1 MNDQSLHTQ
10 KFKAQLDE
18 WKADIDK
25 LKAMATDASIDA
37 QLDMQKR
44 VDALDALM
52 VEANAKLDVLT
63 AAGAD
68 AWGELRANVDQ
79 TWDDLKSSVH
89 DALEKLKA

>member
-25 LKAMATDASIDA
+25 LKARATGASIDV
-37 QLDMQKR
+37 QLDIQKK
-44 VDALDALM
+44 VDALDARM
-52 VEANAKLDVLT
+52 VEAHAKLDELT

-68 AWGELRANVDQ
+68 AWDGLKANVEQ
-79 TWDDLKSSVH
+79 TWAGIKTSMQ

>member
-1 MNDQSLHTQ
+1 MNEQSLHTQ

-25 LKAMATDASIDA
+25 LKARATGASIDV
-37 QLDMQKR
+37 QLDVQKK
-44 VDALDALM
+44 VDTLDAKM
-52 VEANAKLDVLT
+52 ADAHAKLDQLS

-68 AWGELRANVDQ
+68 AW
-79 TWDDLKSSVH
+79 DDLKANVEQTWAGLKTSMQ

>member
-25 LKAMATDASIDA
+25 LKARATGASIDA
-37 QLDMQKR
+37 QIDMQKR
-44 VDALDALM
+44 VDALDAMM
-52 VEANAKLDVLT
+52 VEANAKLDALA

-68 AWGELRANVDQ
+68 AWGELKANVEQ
-79 TWDDLKSSVH
+79 TWDGLKSSIH
-89 DALEKLKA
+89 DAMEKLKS